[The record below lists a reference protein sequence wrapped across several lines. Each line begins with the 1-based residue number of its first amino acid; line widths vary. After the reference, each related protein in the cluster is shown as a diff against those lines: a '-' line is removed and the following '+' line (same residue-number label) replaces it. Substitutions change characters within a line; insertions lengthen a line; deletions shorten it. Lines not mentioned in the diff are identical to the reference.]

1 VRFKAKVCAHGAA
14 RVQRCKLDFIFTGN
28 FEALMN
34 LFRILILG
42 MLVWFVLRV
51 LKSWRVEISPR
62 DQPPPRRRENADQD
76 RFEPMA
82 QCKTCG
88 VHLPQRALALSGRCG
103 ACERAF

>member
-1 VRFKAKVCAHGAA
+1 
-14 RVQRCKLDFIFTGN
+14 
-28 FEALMN
+28 MN